1 MLITDPNGLTINGNG
16 GNDIIN
22 LDYSNGN
29 PLPNGIH
36 LNGTFTL
43 NNLGLGGANPL
54 ANTNL
59 EIGRSTVFVNYGT
72 PAADAAM
79 NALIQTYLAG
89 GYNGGAWTGVPTAT
103 TGVITS
109 TPAMTNVKHNTAIGW
124 ADSSDG
130 TGVNTVA
137 NTIELK
143 YTLNGDAN
151 LNGAVDIFDLNALL
165 PNFNTSTGNWTGGD
179 FTYNGT
185 VDIFDL
191 NALLP
196 NFNTTLGAQVAPAT
210 AAPTSISGGSPPPGQ
225 AGANLSAAAVAAA
238 ASVTPA
244 AAPTQAASAAS
255 SDASANSL
263 ASDLTTPAK
272 NRKRGGRRTH

>member
-130 TGVNTVA
+130 TGVNTTA

-143 YTLNGDAN
+143 YTLNGDTN

-165 PNFNTSTGNWTGGD
+165 PNFNKPGVWTGGD
-179 FTYNGT
+179 STYNGT

-196 NFNTTLGAQVAPAT
+196 NFNTTLGAHVAPAT
-210 AAPTSISGGSPPPGQ
+210 A
-225 AGANLSAAAVAAA
+225 
-238 ASVTPA
+238 PA
-244 AAPTQAASAAS
+244 AAPASVSSGSTTPGQLSANLSVAAASA
-255 SDASANSL
+255 
-263 ASDLTTPAK
+263 TPAAGTASPTTASIDSATEIFSPDSASLTK
-272 NRKRGGRRTH
+272 IRKRGARRAGH